1 MTDRCFF
8 GQSFLQ
14 FAMLFK
20 ILPLLWMAF
29 IALVILLPTITA
41 LMGRPKGAA
50 KPKAPKKAKSK
61 KKKKGEPEEE
71 PASEESSQEPALDF
85 GDELA
90 QMESSKS

>member
-1 MTDRCFF
+1 
-8 GQSFLQ
+8 
-14 FAMLFK
+14 MLFK

-41 LMGRPKGAA
+41 IMGRPKGAA
-50 KPKAPKKAKSK
+50 KPKAAKKAKSK
-61 KKKKGEPEEE
+61 KKKKGEPDEE

>member
-1 MTDRCFF
+1 
-8 GQSFLQ
+8 
-14 FAMLFK
+14 MLFK

-50 KPKAPKKAKSK
+50 KPKAAKKPKSK
-61 KKKKGEPEEE
+61 KKKKGEPDEE